1 MAHASRASSHCSAS
15 RRFVTAPPAY
25 FFRHDAPPLAALWQD
40 RSSPDGS
47 VRPSTRT
54 AGGVIPGF
62 CNDNAAVR
70 VPHQDG
76 RTIFERDG
84 AFHGQGE
91 RSWPALC
98 MLWRLA
104 KLICQ
109 LGGAAHRH
117 AVLGV
122 EERAEQR
129 GPRFLEVDFPL
140 ESALQKSLDSLPRFR
155 PRQRGLKGVEGVEE
169 PVGGWQ
175 RDSVDEVL
183 GCRDRS
189 AVSPSKSFA
198 PRTISSARPRPTRC
212 GRRSVPP
219 PPGCTPTPTSG
230 WPSRVFSRD
239 AKRMSQARTNSLL
252 PPRTQPRIFAIL
264 TTGDFVRRTNVS
276 IRIGRP
282 DGPTAVVMFPML
294 PVKSKWAR

>member
-25 FFRHDAPPLAALWQD
+25 FFRHDAPPLVALWQD

-47 VRPSTRT
+47 VCPSTRT

-98 MLWRLA
+98 TLWRLA

-109 LGGAAHRH
+109 LGGASHRH
-117 AVLGV
+117 IVTTCPGAW
-122 EERAEQR
+122 RAA
-129 GPRFLEVDFPL
+129 PAPL
-140 ESALQKSLDSLPRFR
+140 
-155 PRQRGLKGVEGVEE
+155 
-169 PVGGWQ
+169 
-175 RDSVDEVL
+175 
-183 GCRDRS
+183 
-189 AVSPSKSFA
+189 SPS
-198 PRTISSARPRPTRC
+198 
-212 GRRSVPP
+212 
-219 PPGCTPTPTSG
+219 
-230 WPSRVFSRD
+230 
-239 AKRMSQARTNSLL
+239 Q
-252 PPRTQPRIFAIL
+252 
-264 TTGDFVRRTNVS
+264 
-276 IRIGRP
+276 
-282 DGPTAVVMFPML
+282 
-294 PVKSKWAR
+294 